1 MKVYKSKESKNTAYI
16 SEVMMH
22 PYYGAP
28 VQRGHQ
34 LAIYDSYGFNY
45 HVSCHETQNDALWY
59 LQNRCGGGYEYD
71 KEI

>member
-28 VQRGHQ
+28 VQRGYQ

-45 HVSCHETQNDALWY
+45 HVS
-59 LQNRCGGGYEYD
+59 
-71 KEI
+71 

>member
-28 VQRGHQ
+28 VQRGYQ
-34 LAIYDSYGFNY
+34 LAIYDSQLSCV
-45 HVSCHETQNDALWY
+45 VSRNAKRCSLVSSESLWWWV
-59 LQNRCGGGYEYD
+59 R
-71 KEI
+71 IR